1 MLIVAQEFEM
11 ASHTTS
17 PIRVG
22 QVLEIGFPTFR
33 PRITIRSERELTVEI
48 VPATILVSPTRSST
62 GQSRFAMAWSISHG
76 RNTSEA
82 RSFTCLILVP
92 ATHTPR

>member
-1 MLIVAQEFEM
+1 M

-17 PIRVG
+17 LIRVG

-62 GQSRFAMAWSISHG
+62 RQSRFAMAWSISHG

-82 RSFTCLILVP
+82 RSYTCSISIRVRHIP
-92 ATHTPR
+92 W